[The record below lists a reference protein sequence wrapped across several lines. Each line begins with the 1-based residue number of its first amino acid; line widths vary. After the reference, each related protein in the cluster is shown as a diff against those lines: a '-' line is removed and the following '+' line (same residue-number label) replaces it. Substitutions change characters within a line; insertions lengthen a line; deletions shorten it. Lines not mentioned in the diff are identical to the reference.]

1 MDGRINSGSH
11 FPMPESPPHWRHNK
25 DLSGN
30 NIMNMGIWYEAIMR
44 WLGDMTSVFAL
55 GKTTIFHRVDAEK
68 RRIPTP
74 IPDHIDILGHFAQG
88 GQMRLT
94 VSTVIGLSPTEVDL
108 LIFGTKGT
116 LRVLQNKD
124 AEIELFAGDKNA
136 SQLER
141 IMIESEKK
149 GKWRVEEEFVNAIR
163 GIEEITHT
171 DFTQGQNTWNGQMLL
186 QFQCRQEN

>member
-1 MDGRINSGSH
+1 MEVN
-11 FPMPESPPHWRHNK
+11 
-25 DLSGN
+25 GN

-55 GKTTIFHRVDAEK
+55 GKTAISHRVDAEK
-68 RRIPTP
+68 RRIPMP

-116 LRVLQNKD
+116 LRVLQKKD

-141 IMIESEKK
+141 IMIEPEKK

-163 GIEEITHT
+163 GTEEITHP
-171 DFTQGQNTWNGQMLL
+171 DFTTALKYMEWTDAVTISMQTRELVPLPLSNGM
-186 QFQCRQEN
+186 R